1 MDVIRKALLW
11 QIIQAFIV
19 LLCIKTQLIQIEDQR
34 RRTIRRVV
42 TLVTIRHSIHRPR
55 IRRPG
60 GGDRQRRRLFWVN
73 PGRTAQWWENFE
85 RNAVRP
91 EEWRARKTSVF

>member
-1 MDVIRKALLW
+1 MMDVIRKALLW

-60 GGDRQRRRLFWVN
+60 GGDKTTTLLGE
-73 PGRTAQWWENFE
+73 PGTHSPM
-85 RNAVRP
+85 VG
-91 EEWRARKTSVF
+91 KL